1 MEKQVAEYGDF
12 HFTDKITLK
21 DLVKTTTSISYLPL
35 EEANHEF
42 WSWGRVV
49 CVGDSIH
56 KMTPNV
62 SALRD
67 DFQRSSTNLKLDGT
81 RWKP

>member
-1 MEKQVAEYGDF
+1 MEKQVAEYADF
-12 HFTDKITLK
+12 HFTDKITLR
-21 DLVKTTTSISYLPL
+21 DLMDNTTSISYLPL

-62 SALRD
+62 ST
-67 DFQRSSTNLKLDGT
+67 FPT
-81 RWKP
+81 RFKTLLI